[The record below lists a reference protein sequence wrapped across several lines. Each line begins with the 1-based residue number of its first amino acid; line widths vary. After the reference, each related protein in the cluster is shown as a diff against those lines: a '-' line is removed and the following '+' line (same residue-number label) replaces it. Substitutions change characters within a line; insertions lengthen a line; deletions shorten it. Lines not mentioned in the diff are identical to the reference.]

1 MAISSRKI
9 SSGWL
14 LVLVCL
20 VTVSIIGLNSVY
32 DSELFNLGTDHLWA
46 NVAWMITATI
56 FVLMMT
62 PGLSFF
68 YGGMVRPKNVIST
81 MLQSFIVM
89 GFVSVIWVVF
99 GFGLAFGNDIGHVI
113 GNPLDFFMMKNVGVT
128 NVTNPDAELSQIGMV
143 TATIPLALFALFQM
157 KFAIITPS
165 LITGA
170 FAERVHFAGYLL
182 FMGLWT
188 VFVYCPLAHCTWHPD
203 GLFATMHVHD
213 FAGGIVVHAA
223 SGIAALA
230 GAIFLGKRHTVK
242 GESSKPAN
250 VPFVLLGAALLWLGW
265 FGFNG
270 GSSLAA
276 DGIAIS
282 AFLNTN
288 TAAATAMVAWITLD
302 ALRGRKPSAMGAA
315 IGAVVG
321 LVAITP
327 CAGWVTVGQ
336 SIFIS
341 LFITFCCHA
350 AVCWKGYSRILD
362 DALDVFPTHG
372 LGGIIGTLLTGIFAY
387 DFFASGETAFISRGE
402 FFFNHVIVMAG
413 VFVYTF
419 AASYMLYWVT
429 NLIIPMRVSGW
440 NERVGLDSSQHGE
453 EYGNEAALELPSDS
467 DWFKGVEQN

>member
-1 MAISSRKI
+1 MLQVKKFNWA
-9 SSGWL
+9 WL
-14 LVLVCL
+14 IVFIIMLGA
-20 VTVSIIGLNSVY
+20 SIVGCILTPKEGIFDLGNTH
-32 DSELFNLGTDHLWA
+32 LFA

-68 YGGMVRPKNVIST
+68 YGGMVRVKNVIST

-89 GFVSVIWVVF
+89 GVVSVIWVIF
-99 GFGLAFGNDIGHVI
+99 GFSLAFGEDVAHIF
-113 GNPLDFFMMKNVGVT
+113 GNPVTFFMFDNVGVT
-128 NVTNPDAELSQIGMV
+128 NVTDPTAEWTQIGIA
-143 TATIPLALFALFQM
+143 TTTIPLALFALFQM

-165 LITGA
+165 LITGS

-182 FMGLWT
+182 FMVLWT
-188 VFVYCPLAHCTWHPD
+188 VIVYGPLAHCTWHPD
-203 GLFATMHVHD
+203 GLFGMMHVHD
-213 FAGGIVVHAA
+213 YAGGIVVHAA

-230 GAIFLGKRHTVK
+230 GAIYLGKRTEKQH
-242 GESSKPAN
+242 SKPAN

-288 TAAATAMVAWITLD
+288 TAAATAMIVWIAMD
-302 ALRGRKPSAMGAA
+302 GLRGHKPSAMGAA

-327 CAGWVTVGQ
+327 MAGWVSVGQ
-336 SIFIS
+336 SICIAFI
-341 LFITFCCHA
+341 ITICCNLA
-350 AVCWKGYSRILD
+350 CSWKGYGHMLD

-372 LGGIIGTLLTGIFAY
+372 LGGIIGTILTGIFAY
-387 DFFASGETAFISRGE
+387 DFFASQDAEMISRNE
-402 FFFNHVIVMAG
+402 FFWNHILVLLM

-419 AASYMLYWVT
+419 GMSYLLYWLT
-429 NLIIPMRVSGW
+429 DKIIPMRVSRR
-440 NERVGLDSSQHGE
+440 NEEIGLDRSQHDEVYGGE
-453 EYGNEAALELPSDS
+453 TGLAEDSMSLEE
-467 DWFKGVEQN
+467 WYRKME